1 MNTLDNNTLIKCIN
15 TIRETS
21 ITCVGRYVREDYRL
35 VFYDVLGMSMC
46 IKRYNDS
53 DIVEGYRFDEVIPD
67 VL

>member
-1 MNTLDNNTLIKCIN
+1 MITLDNSTLIKCIN
-15 TIRETS
+15 TIRENS
-21 ITCVGRYVREDYRL
+21 IICVGRYVREDYRL

-53 DIVEGYRFDEVIPD
+53 DIVEGYIFDEVIPN

>member
-15 TIRETS
+15 TIRENS
-21 ITCVGRYVREDYRL
+21 ITCVGRYVHEDYQL
-35 VFYDVLGMSMC
+35 VFYDVQGVPVC